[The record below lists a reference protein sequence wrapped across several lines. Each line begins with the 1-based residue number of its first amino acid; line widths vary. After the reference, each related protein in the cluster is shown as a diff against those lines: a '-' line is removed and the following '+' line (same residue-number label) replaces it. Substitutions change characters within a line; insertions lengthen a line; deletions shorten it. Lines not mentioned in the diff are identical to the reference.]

1 MLARQQTYEDAQYQS
16 ADPIGP
22 QEPIPAGIHENIELS
37 WDRKRGYMRVIIDG
51 RTWHFKEF
59 LGKAQVTSCDSKRG
73 RIYLRA
79 MARID
84 GETLTTYRDP
94 NVLPHPEVE
103 GERRES
109 THNRLCYRR
118 ESQEWRLRDERMPW
132 EHPEALKLTK
142 DYVGDLNAEWH
153 MADSV
158 AHIYH
163 NGYAI
168 IDENDVA
175 HLYE

>member
-1 MLARQQTYEDAQYQS
+1 MQASQQVYEDAQYQAS
-16 ADPIGP
+16 EPIGP
-22 QEPIPAGIHENIELS
+22 QEPIPAGVHDIELS
-37 WDRKRGYMRVIIDG
+37 WDRRKGYMRVIIG
-51 RTWHFKEF
+51 GKTWWFKEF
-59 LGKAQVTSCDSKRG
+59 LGKAQVTSCDSRRG

-84 GETLTTYRDP
+84 GETLTVYRDP
-94 NVLPHPEVE
+94 NALPHQEVE

-118 ESQEWRLRDERMPW
+118 QSQEWRLRDERMPW
-132 EHPEALKLTK
+132 NHPDALRFTK
-142 DYVGDLNAEWH
+142 NYVGDGVFEKHAFDLL
-153 MADSV
+153 
-158 AHIYH
+158 AHVYH
-163 NGYAI
+163 NGYSI